1 MTAKNAVTKNTDL
14 TNFSLIRETNAVFP
28 GSFPADGFL
37 SVMVCH
43 LPVNKKVRLNEV
55 PRQLFRATYPCA
67 TTIFWPSAL
76 RRYVM

>member
-14 TNFSLIRETNAVFP
+14 TNFSLMRETSALFP
-28 GSFPADGFL
+28 GSVPTDCSL

-43 LPVNKKVRLNEV
+43 LPVGKKVRLRDV
-55 PRQLFRATYPCA
+55 PLQLLRATYPCA

-76 RRYVM
+76 RR